1 MVNTNSLSIETRIEN
16 TRKLIAVLAQVAET
30 YKNLDNREAMNRKLD
45 EINLE
50 LGNFRALLKER
61 NA

>member
-1 MVNTNSLSIETRIEN
+1 MENKALTIETRLAN
-16 TRKLIAVLAQVAET
+16 SRKLVLVLAQVAET
-30 YKNLDNREAMNRKLD
+30 YKKLENYEAMNRKLD

-50 LGNFRALLKER
+50 LGNFRALLQER

>member
-1 MVNTNSLSIETRIEN
+1 MENTNLTTEN
-16 TRKLIAVLAQVAET
+16 RLENSRKVILVLAQVAET
-30 YKNLDNREAMNRKLD
+30 YKRLENYEAMNRKLD

>member
-1 MVNTNSLSIETRIEN
+1 MESTSLTSENRLENS
-16 TRKLIAVLAQVAET
+16 RKVILVLAQVAET
-30 YKNLDNREAMNRKLD
+30 YKRLENYEAMNRKLD

-50 LGNFRALLKER
+50 LGNFRALLKKR

>member
-1 MVNTNSLSIETRIEN
+1 MENTNLATETRIAN
-16 TRKLIAVLAQVAET
+16 SRKVILVLAQVAET
-30 YKNLDNREAMNRKLD
+30 YKRLENYEAMNRKLD